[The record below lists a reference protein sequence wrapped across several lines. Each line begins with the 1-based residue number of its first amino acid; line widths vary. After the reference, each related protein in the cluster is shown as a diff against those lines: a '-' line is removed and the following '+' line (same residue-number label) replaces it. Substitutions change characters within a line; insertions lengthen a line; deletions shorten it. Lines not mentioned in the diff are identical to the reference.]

1 MNSSTLCL
9 MTVIWSDWRYTDYI
23 MKIVLASNNKNKIKE
38 LRELIADFGGP
49 ISELDVIT
57 LRESGYVGS
66 PDECGVTFAENAE
79 IKALAAVGETHIG
92 IGDDSGLE
100 VDALGG
106 APGVYSARYAGE
118 DADDDKN
125 NRKLLVELASFDCDA
140 RKGRFVCAMCCAFPD
155 GERIT
160 SFGSV
165 EGRILDKPQGDGG
178 FGYDCLFYVD
188 KYNKTMA
195 EMTMEEKNEISHR
208 GIAMRELI
216 KKINKK
222 LGQNNDK

>member
-1 MNSSTLCL
+1 
-9 MTVIWSDWRYTDYI
+9 

-38 LRELIADFGGP
+38 LRELIADFNGP
-49 ISELDVIT
+49 VSSLEVIT

-66 PDECGVTFAENAE
+66 PDECGDTFAENAE
-79 IKALAAVGETHIG
+79 IKARAAVGKENIG

-100 VDALGG
+100 VYSLGG

-125 NRKLLVELASFDCDA
+125 NLKLLSELESIDD
-140 RKGRFVCAMCCAFPD
+140 RNGRFVCSMCCVFPD
-155 GERIT
+155 GECIT
-160 SFGSV
+160 SFGAV
-165 EGRILDKPQGDGG
+165 EGRILRSPRGDGG

-188 KYNKTMA
+188 KYGKTMA

-208 GIAMRELI
+208 GIAMRDLI
-216 KKINKK
+216 KKINEK